1 MDMKDSA
8 ETSVLVIGAGV
19 AGCAAAIALR
29 QAGIEVTL
37 VEKATGSPQRF
48 CGEFVSGEA
57 LESLD
62 QLGVSGQVA
71 SIGPAKVRRL
81 RLHTMAGARYELP
94 LGREGLGLSRRAL
107 DSALLRRAI
116 ELGVQPMTGSS
127 VVAIDRVDGNEESGY
142 RTRVTAGSQETVIHS
157 KAVIGAYGKRSAVDR
172 ILGREFVKQSNPY
185 IGVKCHFR
193 GADPSDRVELYL
205 FRGGYCGVVGVEG
218 GQTNVCLLARRKALQ
233 ESGGSPEK
241 LLETVGRD
249 NADFAR
255 LMSGAAPVEGTLM
268 VISQIPFR
276 PKRQV
281 VKGVLMA
288 GDSAGVMPPFL
299 GIGVAAALRSGR
311 TCGQVMGRWVEGDLD
326 FQAAS
331 GIYETWWRHGFGT
344 SQKWGNVASKML
356 CRRSAGSALVGA
368 LNLFP
373 KLGDLYY
380 RRTRIQIPA
389 LPQN

>member
-1 MDMKDSA
+1 MKDSA
-8 ETSVLVIGAGV
+8 DTSVLVIGAGV

-71 SIGPAKVRRL
+71 GVGPTKVRRL

-94 LGREGLGLSRRAL
+94 LGQEGLGLSRRAL
-107 DSALLRRAI
+107 DSALLSRAI

-142 RTRVTAGSQETVIHS
+142 RTRVTTGSQETVIHS
-157 KAVIGAYGKRSAVDR
+157 KAVIGAYGKRSAIDR

-185 IGVKCHFR
+185 IGVKRHFR

-205 FRGGYCGVVGVEG
+205 LRGGYCGVVGVEG

-249 NADFAR
+249 NADFGR
-255 LMSGAAPVEGTLM
+255 LMSKAEPVDGTLM

-281 VKGVLMA
+281 VKGVFMA

-299 GIGVAAALRSGR
+299 GIGVAAALRSGW

-331 GIYETWWRHGFGT
+331 GIYETWGRHGFGT
-344 SQKWGNVASKML
+344 SQKWGNVASRML
-356 CRRSAGSALVGA
+356 CRRAAGSALVGA